1 LKTGSGYQPTEQG
14 RVSVRIE
21 AQQMRDLPLNGRNLY
36 NLLAVQPGVA
46 GRGLATTF
54 GASGGGTNNDSFA
67 AENGPQIYASGQRTE
82 ANSFTVDDT
91 SVNSAARGGV
101 TNLTPN

>member
-1 LKTGSGYQPTEQG
+1 
-14 RVSVRIE
+14 
-21 AQQMRDLPLNGRNLY
+21 MRDLPLNGRNLY